1 MSQNSSTL
9 NFNISERVSHSIIN
23 NVIFWKYVT
32 RPFRRIYVNCSNRL
46 IFLAV
51 VNTKSQTMHFFLDK
65 LRTMI
70 QEGNMETRQM
80 IPFFSST
87 FSVLNACN
95 IHFRIW
101 KYSKFIFIFLL
112 SILVCK
118 IPTFLAKSYRFGQF
132 IILFK
137 KVHPLRGV
145 CTPYNMFCPPTG
157 AKYPFF

>member
-51 VNTKSQTMHFFLDK
+51 VNTKSQKMHFFLDK

-112 SILVCK
+112 
-118 IPTFLAKSYRFGQF
+118 AKSYRFGQF

-145 CTPYNMFCPPTG
+145 CTPYNMFCPPTR
-157 AKYPFF
+157 AKCPFF

>member
-51 VNTKSQTMHFFLDK
+51 VNTKSQKMHFFLDK

-80 IPFFSST
+80 TPFCSST
-87 FSVLNACN
+87 FSVRNACN

-101 KYSKFIFIFLL
+101 KYSKFIFIFL
-112 SILVCK
+112 
-118 IPTFLAKSYRFGQF
+118 LAKSYRFGQF

-157 AKYPFF
+157 AKCPFF

>member
-51 VNTKSQTMHFFLDK
+51 VNTKSQKMHFFLDK

-80 IPFFSST
+80 IPFCSST
-87 FSVLNACN
+87 FSVRNACN

-101 KYSKFIFIFLL
+101 KYSKFIFIFL
-112 SILVCK
+112 
-118 IPTFLAKSYRFGQF
+118 LAKSYRFGQF